1 MESILDPN
9 FKYINAAQTDI
20 TQVWRKHGWKP
31 RHEILHELSDA
42 STAEFRPILLGG
54 KDQKM
59 EVPTLHKNNI

>member
-31 RHEILHELSDA
+31 RNEILHELSDA
-42 STAEFRPILLGG
+42 SSIEFRQVLLGG

-59 EVPTLHKNNI
+59 EVSALR

>member
-9 FKYINAAQTDI
+9 FKYVNAAQTDI

-42 STAEFRPILLGG
+42 PTDFEWPILLGR
-54 KDQKM
+54 KDKKM
-59 EVPTLHKNNI
+59 EVSALHKNNI

>member
-9 FKYINAAQTDI
+9 FKYVNAAQTDV

-31 RHEILHELSDA
+31 QNEVLHKLQDA
-42 STAEFRPILLGG
+42 PAGVERQVLLGR
-54 KDQKM
+54 KDKTV

>member
-9 FKYINAAQTDI
+9 FKYVNAAQTDI

-31 RHEILHELSDA
+31 RNEILHKLSDA
-42 STAEFRPILLGG
+42 SSIEFRQVLLGG

-59 EVPTLHKNNI
+59 EVSALR

>member
-20 TQVWRKHGWKP
+20 TQVWRKYGWKP
-31 RHEILHELSDA
+31 RNEILHELSDA
-42 STAEFRPILLGG
+42 SSIEFRQVLVGG

-59 EVPTLHKNNI
+59 EVR

>member
-1 MESILDPN
+1 MQTILDPN

-20 TQVWRKHGWKP
+20 TKTWRKHGWIP
-31 RHEILHELSDA
+31 QHEVLHELSDA
-42 STAEFRPILLGG
+42 STAEFRPILLGR